1 MRTILLLKTKPPR
14 GRAGADGAGDL
25 PSARLAALSLR
36 QYASTMLQKLRTGP
50 GFRVAI
56 VIAAFAALC
65 LVAPPAVM
73 AFGHGNNT
81 LHCLSNAD
89 TVDHGMHGGAARKD
103 HGDHA
108 KLPGTKAPGCCG
120 LYCLSALPLASG
132 PVVEGLFVAPAL
144 SLPAETAL
152 FGRVPSRPD
161 RPPIPLLSV

>member
-1 MRTILLLKTKPPR
+1 
-14 GRAGADGAGDL
+14 
-25 PSARLAALSLR
+25 
-36 QYASTMLQKLRTGP
+36 MLQKLRTGP

-108 KLPGTKAPGCCG
+108 KLSGTKAPGCCG

-132 PVVEGLFVAPAL
+132 VVEGLFVSPAL
-144 SLPAETAL
+144 SLAETAL
-152 FGRVPSRPD
+152 FDRVPGRLD